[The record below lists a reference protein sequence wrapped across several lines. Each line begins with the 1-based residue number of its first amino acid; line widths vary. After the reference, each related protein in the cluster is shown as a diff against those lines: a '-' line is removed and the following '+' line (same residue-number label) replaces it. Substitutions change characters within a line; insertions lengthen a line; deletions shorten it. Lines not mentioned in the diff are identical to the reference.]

1 MSYSTPFTSWS
12 HQSVL
17 TVQAAPFLP
26 QLPALRRRSR
36 ERGDKGSRD
45 KGSAVNAEERRFRGK
60 TQRTR
65 LRGGSAGD
73 RLRGGGTGKD
83 SGERVQGD
91 GLL

>member
-1 MSYSTPFTSWS
+1 M
-12 HQSVL
+12 L

-36 ERGDKGSRD
+36 GRGD

-73 RLRGGGTGKD
+73 KLRGGGTGKD